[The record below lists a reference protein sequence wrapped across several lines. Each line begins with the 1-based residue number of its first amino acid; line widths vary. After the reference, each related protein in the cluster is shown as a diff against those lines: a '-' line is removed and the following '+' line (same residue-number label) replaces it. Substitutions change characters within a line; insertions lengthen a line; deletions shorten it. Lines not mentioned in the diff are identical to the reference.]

1 MIAFY
6 GKNSPY
12 SNFHYVEFDYKGY
25 KVTSSEQAFML
36 EKALMFDE
44 SMVEPILSTTN
55 PMEIKK
61 LGRKVKNFDEK
72 KWNTVR
78 YNIMVDILCAKF
90 SVEPLKSEL
99 YGTGDELMVEASPTD
114 KIWGAGLALGD
125 PRLNYPKYYPGKNL
139 LGHALMDARQKLRSK
154 QEQLDIEG
162 E

>member
-44 SMVEPILSTTN
+44 SMVEAILATTD
-55 PMEIKK
+55 PRAIKK
-61 LGRKVKNFDEK
+61 LGRQVKNFDEK
-72 KWNTVR
+72 KWDKVK
-78 YNIMVDILCAKF
+78 YDIMVDVLLAKF
-90 SVEPLKSEL
+90 STEPLKTQLLS
-99 YGTGDELMVEASPTD
+99 TGDELMVEASPND

-125 PRLNYPKYYPGKNL
+125 PRLNYPNYYPGQNL
-139 LGHALMDARQKLRSK
+139 LGKALMEARTWLRNM
-154 QEQLDIEG
+154 
-162 E
+162 

>member
-1 MIAFY
+1 MITFY

-12 SNFHYVEFDYKGY
+12 SNFYYVEFDYKGY

-44 SMVEPILSTTN
+44 SMVERILSTAI
-55 PMEIKK
+55 PAEIKK

-72 KWNTVR
+72 KWNEVR

-90 SVEPLKSEL
+90 STEPLKTEL
-99 YGTGDELMVEASPTD
+99 LNTGIEFIVEASPTD

-125 PRLNYPKYYPGKNL
+125 PRLNYAKYYPGRNL
-139 LGHALMDARQKLRSK
+139 LGHALMDARARLR
-154 QEQLDIEG
+154 DM
-162 E
+162 

>member
-12 SNFHYVEFDYKGY
+12 SNFYYTDFEYKGY

-36 EKALMFDE
+36 EKALMFDN
-44 SMVEPILSTTN
+44 SMVKAILATTN

-61 LGRKVKNFDEK
+61 LGRKVKNYNEV
-72 KWNTVR
+72 KWNEVR
-78 YNIMVDILCAKF
+78 FGIMVDILCAKF
-90 SVEPLKSEL
+90 SVEPLKSQL
-99 YGTGDELMVEASPTD
+99 LSTGDELMVEASPTD

-139 LGHALMDARQKLRSK
+139 LGQALMDARQKLRSK

>member
-12 SNFHYVEFDYKGY
+12 SNFHYVEFEYKGY

-44 SMVEPILSTTN
+44 SMVKPILATTD
-55 PMEIKK
+55 PRAIKR
-61 LGRKVKNFDEK
+61 LGRKVKNFDEV
-72 KWNTVR
+72 KWNEVR
-78 YNIMVDILCAKF
+78 FGIMVDILFAKF
-90 SVEPLKSEL
+90 NVEPLKSEL
-99 YGTGDELMVEASPTD
+99 LSTSDEFIVEASPTD

-125 PRLNYPKYYPGKNL
+125 PRLNYPNYYSGQNL
-139 LGHALMDARQKLRSK
+139 LGKALMDARQKLRSK